1 MKPHLA
7 FALSALL
14 GSSALQATE
23 AQLTV
28 QIPRLDV
35 AEYHRPYVAI
45 WLENDAGH
53 VADLTVWYD
62 TELRDDEGE
71 KWLKDLRQWWR
82 RSGRGLDL
90 PIDGISAATR
100 PPGSHDLAL
109 QDLPAFKELAPG
121 DYELVV
127 EAAREVGGRELISIP
142 FSWPVDKA
150 FTASK
155 SGSKELGEVALSI
168 EP

>member
-14 GSSALQATE
+14 GSSALQAAE

-62 TELRDDEGE
+62 TQMRDDEGE

-82 RSGRGLDL
+82 RSGRGLDM
-90 PIDGISAATR
+90 PIDGLSAATR
-100 PPGSHDLAL
+100 PRAATSWRYKTCRPSRNWP
-109 QDLPAFKELAPG
+109 PATMNWWLKRPAKS
-121 DYELVV
+121 
-127 EAAREVGGRELISIP
+127 AAVNC
-142 FSWPVDKA
+142 
-150 FTASK
+150 
-155 SGSKELGEVALSI
+155 
-168 EP
+168 